1 MITLISYQIWRLWG
15 GTAFVREYGYNEWF
29 YYFGES
35 WAPPTILLTG
45 ILVIMPL
52 IILTPDLN
60 GREIRALV
68 GSALLG
74 IVAVLPLW
82 YLSIFGVPEFL
93 LARVENYH
101 FSTQSE
107 FDAFKNMLY
116 IRSLIT
122 MLITE
127 LIMWTWVITWTIL
140 SFRKFN
146 QENSK

>member
-52 IILTPDLN
+52 ITLNPELN

-82 YLSIFGVPEFL
+82 YLGIFGVPEFL
-93 LARVENYH
+93 FTNEDIYYH
-101 FSTQSE
+101 LTQSE
-107 FDAFKNMLY
+107 FDALKNSLY
-116 IRSLIT
+116 FRSLIT
-122 MLITE
+122 MMVIE
-127 LIMWTWVITWTIL
+127 IAVWAWVAIWTFQV
-140 SFRKFN
+140 FRKFN